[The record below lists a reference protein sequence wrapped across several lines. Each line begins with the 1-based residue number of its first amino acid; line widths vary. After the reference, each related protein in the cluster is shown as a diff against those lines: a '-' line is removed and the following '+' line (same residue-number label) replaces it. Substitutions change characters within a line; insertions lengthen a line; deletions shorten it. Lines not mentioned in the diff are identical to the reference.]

1 MSEKIKIT
9 IVIDD
14 EKQNIHTDEKSEKS
28 VTVTHDSSMTLMSTL
43 LKNNLIESSLC
54 GGRGDCG
61 RCMVQF
67 IQGAPM
73 PTPLERGRLNAEELR
88 QGFRLSCFAR
98 IKDDCV
104 IRLVFPREPEIAIVT
119 ETIDLSENNDSI
131 SQPNKSSVFREAD
144 VTQSDVGNGDMI
156 SYIIAVDLGT
166 TTIAMQ
172 LRRMD
177 TGEIVDTYCAMNPQ
191 RKYGSDVLS
200 RIQAACDGHGEILR
214 RCVWEVLERGVAQF
228 ADSVGKASIKCICIA
243 GNTTMEHL
251 FMGQDVSSLGRSPFI
266 PVEIGLQKCE
276 GPSAIPIYITSGIST
291 FVGGDIVAGMYA
303 LSMMSGTGEEQV
315 SGKGLTERRGGV
327 RLLIDLGTNG
337 EMAITDGTDT
347 LVTAT
352 AAGPAFEGGMEK
364 AVVGTDMIAV
374 TASLRSRG
382 VLDETGLLAEPYFT
396 QGVSIHTQKGN
407 FILVNQDIR
416 ALQMAKA
423 AVRAG
428 VEILWEQMG
437 RPGIQRVYLAGG
449 FGYYLDVEAAF
460 AIGLL
465 PGQMRGS
472 VQAVGNTSLEGAFR
486 IGRDLCQEVTDKHM
500 LEGSLSSIKSINL
513 AKQEKFE
520 RLYMGYMD
528 LCRN

>member
-1 MSEKIKIT
+1 MSEIIKIT
-9 IVIDD
+9 IVMDD
-14 EKQNIHTDEKSEKS
+14 EKQNIHTDGKTEKS

-43 LKNNLIESSLC
+43 MQNNLIEGSLC

-67 IQGAPM
+67 IHGAPM

-98 IKDDCV
+98 PKDDCV

-131 SQPNKSSVFREAD
+131 SQPNKSSEFREVD
-144 VTQSDVGNGDMI
+144 VIINGTGRA
-156 SYIIAVDLGT
+156 SNIIAVDLGT

-172 LRRMD
+172 LRHMD
-177 TGEIVDTYCAMNPQ
+177 TGEIIDTYCEMNPQ

-200 RIQAACDGHGEILR
+200 RIQAACDGHGETLR
-214 RCVWEVLERGVAQF
+214 RCVREVLERGVRQF
-228 ADSVGKASIKCICIA
+228 TESVARESIGCICLA

-251 FMGQDVSSLGRSPFI
+251 FMGQDVSTLGRSPFI
-266 PVEIGLQKCE
+266 PVEIGLQNCE
-276 GPSAIPIYITSGIST
+276 GPFAIPVYITPGIST
-291 FVGGDIVAGMYA
+291 FVGGDIVAGLYA
-303 LSMMSGTGEEQV
+303 LGMLSGTEEEQV
-315 SGKGLTERRGGV
+315 LRKGFTERRGGV

-337 EMAITDGTDT
+337 EMAFTDGTDT

-396 QGVSIHTQKGN
+396 QGVSIHTQKGD
-407 FILVNQDIR
+407 FILGNQDIR

-437 RPGIQRVYLAGG
+437 SPCIQRVYLAGG

-465 PGQMRGS
+465 PEQMRGS

-486 IGRDLCQEVTDKHM
+486 IGRDLCQGVTDKHM

-513 AKQEKFE
+513 AKQEEFE
-520 RLYMGYMD
+520 RLYMGYME
-528 LCRN
+528 LCGN

>member
-1 MSEKIKIT
+1 
-9 IVIDD
+9 
-14 EKQNIHTDEKSEKS
+14 
-28 VTVTHDSSMTLMSTL
+28 
-43 LKNNLIESSLC
+43 
-54 GGRGDCG
+54 
-61 RCMVQF
+61 
-67 IQGAPM
+67 
-73 PTPLERGRLNAEELR
+73 
-88 QGFRLSCFAR
+88 
-98 IKDDCV
+98 
-104 IRLVFPREPEIAIVT
+104 
-119 ETIDLSENNDSI
+119 
-131 SQPNKSSVFREAD
+131 
-144 VTQSDVGNGDMI
+144 MI

-276 GPSAIPIYITSGIST
+276 GPSAIPIYITPGIST

-396 QGVSIHTQKGN
+396 QGVSIHTQKAILFLSIRISGHYRWLRRLSGPGWKSCGN
-407 FILVNQDIR
+407 RWDVPAYRECIWR
-416 ALQMAKA
+416 AVSGIIWMWRRPLPLGFCRDRCG
-423 AVRAG
+423 AVCRQW
-428 VEILWEQMG
+428 EI
-437 RPGIQRVYLAGG
+437 P
-449 FGYYLDVEAAF
+449 
-460 AIGLL
+460 
-465 PGQMRGS
+465 
-472 VQAVGNTSLEGAFR
+472 
-486 IGRDLCQEVTDKHM
+486 H
-500 LEGSLSSIKSINL
+500 
-513 AKQEKFE
+513 
-520 RLYMGYMD
+520 
-528 LCRN
+528 